1 MKKVFFILV
10 CALFAK
16 ATFAQKQ
23 QLTLDENNKYIYYQV
38 VDMAGFNADTLY
50 NRCLA
55 GLTQYY
61 HNSSAKKPVVLA
73 ASSITINSV
82 LVVYNNTS
90 MAKHE
95 DGEIAYTLHLE
106 FKDAKYRY
114 WLSDFVLQPYQR
126 NRYSEYEKVRG
137 VQITLEKV
145 KAKYDNGTLTNYQEQ
160 ITDFGKQ
167 LGENLKLYVINVQK
181 KAVPENKIDTKK
193 W

>member
-1 MKKVFFILV
+1 MCTCL
-10 CALFAK
+10 AK
-16 ATFAQKQ
+16 ASFAQKQ
-23 QLTLDENNKYIYYQV
+23 QLTLDEHDKYIYYQAV
-38 VDMAGFNADTLY
+38 NMAGFNADTMY

-55 GLTQYY
+55 GLSQYY
-61 HNSSAKKPVVLA
+61 HNSGVRNELSAGA
-73 ASSITINSV
+73 SIAISSI

-114 WLSDFVLQPYQR
+114 WLSDFILQPYQR
-126 NRYSEYEKVRG
+126 NRYSEYVKIPGVKVP
-137 VQITLEKV
+137 LEKI
-145 KAKYDNGTLTNYQEQ
+145 KSKYDNRTFANYQEQ

-167 LGENLKLYVINVQK
+167 LGENLKLYVINTPK
-181 KAVPENKIDTKK
+181 KGEPVKKIDTKK

>member
-1 MKKVFFILV
+1 MCVCLV
-10 CALFAK
+10 K
-16 ATFAQKQ
+16 TTFAQKQ
-23 QLTLDENNKYIYYQV
+23 QLTFDEHDKYIYYQV
-38 VDMAGFNADTLY
+38 ADMPGSNADTLY

-55 GLTQYY
+55 GLTQYF
-61 HNSSAKKPVVLA
+61 HNSTGKPEVTPG
-73 ASSITINSV
+73 SSIIIHSK
-82 LVVYNNTS
+82 LIVYNNTG

-126 NRYSEYEKVRG
+126 NRYSEYEKIPGIQVP
-137 VQITLEKV
+137 LEKV
-145 KAKYDNGTLTNYQEQ
+145 KAKYDKKTLTNYQEQ

-167 LGENLKLYVINVQK
+167 LGENLKLYVINSPK
-181 KAVPENKIDTKK
+181 KDAGQNKTNTKE